1 MFYGSE
7 ASVIVGKDV
16 TFVVDEQEGEVAVG
30 EQGPAVAKAMVEDG
44 VDKGGLRGRRQEVPE
59 LAHEGDAVGQGRITM
74 RFVE

>member
-1 MFYGSE
+1 M
-7 ASVIVGKDV
+7 DV

-30 EQGPAVAKAMVEDG
+30 EQGPAVEKAMAEDG
-44 VDKGGLRGRRQEVPE
+44 VNEGGERGRRQEVPE